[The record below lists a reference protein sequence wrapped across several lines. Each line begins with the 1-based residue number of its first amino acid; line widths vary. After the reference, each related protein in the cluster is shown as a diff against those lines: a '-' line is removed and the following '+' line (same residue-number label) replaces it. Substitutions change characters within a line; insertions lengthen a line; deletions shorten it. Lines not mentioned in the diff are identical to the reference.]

1 MNDQHHEPVLL
12 EETIKFLDPKKNE
25 NFVDGTV
32 GDGGHASEILK
43 LTGPGGK
50 LIGFD
55 RDAKAL
61 RRAQHNLST
70 FGERIKL
77 INSNY
82 KNLDQYVTATFKS
95 GGILLDLGFSL
106 IQIKDPKRGFSFREN
121 GPLDMRYD
129 LKQKDDA
136 AQIVNFYNEEDLYQ
150 VILQYG
156 EDRFA
161 RRIAKTIVQERKKSP
176 IATTLELVNVI
187 SKAVPKKFQRSKLHF
202 ATRTFQALRIET
214 NEELAGLEETL
225 PKAINILKKNGR
237 LAVISFHSL
246 EDRIVKRF
254 FKQMDREGVIK
265 TLTKKPIK
273 PSEKEI
279 KENPR
284 ARSAKLRVC
293 EKI

>member
-43 LTGPGGK
+43 LTGPRGK

-55 RDAKAL
+55 RDFKAL
-61 RRAQHNLST
+61 RRAQHNLSK

-129 LKQKDDA
+129 MKQKDDA
-136 AQIVNFYNEEDLYQ
+136 AHIVNFYNEEDLYQ
-150 VILQYG
+150 VIWQYG
-156 EDRFA
+156 EDKFA

-187 SKAVPKKFQRSKLHF
+187 SKAIPKKFQRSKLHF

-214 NEELAGLEETL
+214 NEELTGLEETL

-273 PSEKEI
+273 PSEEEI
-279 KENPR
+279 KRNPR
-284 ARSAKLRVC
+284 SRSAKLRVC

>member
-43 LTGPGGK
+43 LTEPAGK

-55 RDAKAL
+55 RDDRAL

-82 KNLDQYVTATFKS
+82 ENLDQYVPANFKAS
-95 GGILLDLGFSL
+95 GILLDLGFSL

-129 LKQKDDA
+129 MKQKDDA
-136 AQIVNFYNEEDLYQ
+136 AHIVNFYNEEDLYQ
-150 VILQYG
+150 VIWQYG

-161 RRIAKTIVQERKKSP
+161 RRIAKAIVQERKKSP

-187 SKAVPKKFQRSKLHF
+187 SKAIPKKFQRSKLHF

-214 NEELAGLEETL
+214 NEELDGLEETL
-225 PKAINILKKNGR
+225 PKAINVLKKNGR

-254 FKQMDREGVIK
+254 FKQMDREGAIK
-265 TLTKKPIK
+265 ILTKKPIK
-273 PSEKEI
+273 PSEE
-279 KENPR
+279 EVGRNPR

>member
-61 RRAQHNLST
+61 RRAQHNLSK

-77 INSNY
+77 INSSY

-95 GGILLDLGFSL
+95 SGILLDLGFST
-106 IQIKDPKRGFSFREN
+106 IQIKDPKRGFSFRED

-129 LKQKDDA
+129 MRQKDDA
-136 AQIVNFYNEEDLYQ
+136 AHIVNFYNEDDLYQ
-150 VILQYG
+150 VIWQYG
-156 EDRFA
+156 EDKFA

-187 SKAVPKKFQRSKLHF
+187 SKAVPKKFQRSKIHF

-214 NEELAGLEETL
+214 NEELSGLEETL

-237 LAVISFHSL
+237 FAVISFHSL

-265 TLTKKPIK
+265 ILTKKPIK
-273 PSEKEI
+273 PSEKEVN
-279 KENPR
+279 ENPR
-284 ARSAKLRVC
+284 SRSAKLRVC